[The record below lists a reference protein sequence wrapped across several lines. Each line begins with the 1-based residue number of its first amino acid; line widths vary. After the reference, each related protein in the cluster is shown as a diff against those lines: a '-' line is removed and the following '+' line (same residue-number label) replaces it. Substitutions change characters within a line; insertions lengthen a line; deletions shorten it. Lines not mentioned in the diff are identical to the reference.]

1 MYLINMKKRNVL
13 TIIVGIA
20 LIFITLTNLP
30 NMSQED
36 RRHLPL
42 STYTAI
48 GKLLTCEDLI
58 TNPIRADIERVKC
71 VPGTAALDTSSI
83 INESLF
89 SSSGGLNYTSIGES
103 LTCGDVNATSSNGP
117 AIMKLLG
124 CQNMNM
130 TSPTGYPYLP

>member
-1 MYLINMKKRNVL
+1 MKKRNVL

-124 CQNMNM
+124 CQNVNKTST
-130 TSPTGYPYLP
+130 TSP

>member
-1 MYLINMKKRNVL
+1 MKKRNVL

-42 STYTAI
+42 STYTTI

-71 VPGTAALDTSSI
+71 VPGTGSSFLI
-83 INESLF
+83 QVA
-89 SSSGGLNYTSIGES
+89 SSMDHYSH
-103 LTCGDVNATSSNGP
+103 
-117 AIMKLLG
+117 LLEA
-124 CQNMNM
+124 
-130 TSPTGYPYLP
+130 

>member
-1 MYLINMKKRNVL
+1 MKKRDVL
-13 TIIVGIA
+13 VSIVGIA
-20 LIFITLTNLP
+20 LIFIMLTNLP

-71 VPGTAALDTSSI
+71 GPSTAALDTSSI
-83 INESLF
+83 INGSLF

-117 AIMKLLG
+117 AILKLLD
-124 CQNMNM
+124 CQNVNKTSI
-130 TSPTGYPYLP
+130 TSP

>member
-1 MYLINMKKRNVL
+1 MKKRNLL

-83 INESLF
+83 INGSLF

-103 LTCGDVNATSSNGP
+103 LTCDDVNATSSNGP
-117 AIMKLLG
+117 VIMKLLG
-124 CQNMNM
+124 CQNVNKTST
-130 TSPTGYPYLP
+130 TSP

>member
-1 MYLINMKKRNVL
+1 MKKRNVL
-13 TIIVGIA
+13 TIIVGFA

-36 RRHLPL
+36 RRHLPP

-83 INESLF
+83 INGSLF

-103 LTCGDVNATSSNGP
+103 LTCDDVNATSSNGP
-117 AIMKLLG
+117 VIMKLLG
-124 CQNMNM
+124 CQNVNKTST
-130 TSPTGYPYLP
+130 TSP